1 MPKFKVRLES
11 QTDSHAR
18 EVTLS
23 AKNEA
28 EARLICEERERDL
41 SAFQLEPDVLAV
53 IEKDHSIGPDGK
65 VRGPVAKAKA
75 DLHAH
80 YQGRPYK
87 IVSVTKVKV
96 S

>member
-11 QTDSHAR
+11 QTDHHAR

-23 AKNEA
+23 AKTEA
-28 EARLICEERERDL
+28 DARAVCEEREADL
-41 SAFQLEPDVLAV
+41 CAFQLAPDVLAV
-53 IEKDHSIGPDGK
+53 VEKDHSIGPDGK
-65 VRGPVAKAKA
+65 VRGPVARSKA

-80 YQGRPYK
+80 YQSKPYRV
-87 IVSVTKVKV
+87 VSVNKV

>member
-11 QTDSHAR
+11 QTDSQAR
-18 EVTLS
+18 EVTLTT
-23 AKNEA
+23 KDKE

-41 SAFQLEPDVLAV
+41 CAFQLEPDVLAV
-53 IEKDHSIGPDGK
+53 IETNHAIHEDGK

-80 YQGRPYK
+80 YQSKPYK
-87 IVSVTKVKV
+87 VVSVEKVK
-96 S
+96 